1 MRKIFKTFL
10 FLFIGILSLFMNSK
24 VYAYMVS
31 SNTLSNSFTTA
42 PLYTDTFIV
51 NLEDDSGNI
60 TEIGR
65 EEKKYFEN
73 RNVEISNPTFVD
85 VSNYELQ
92 SITIN
97 GSGSYN
103 IGDSFVQ
110 TPNNTT
116 IVYTYKN
123 TIYSI
128 SYTGDTS
135 NYTYSNT
142 NLSVISNQ
150 SYTTNITPNTGRDI
164 DTVTVTMDGVDISN
178 KYSNNTLNIESVTG
192 NVEINVTTKTKV
204 YTITYSDGNYSH
216 SNNATTIEHG
226 SSFTTNI
233 TATGNGI
240 ISGVTVTMGGTDI
253 TNTAVSNNNT
263 ITINNVTGDIDITV
277 RVTPTCLVEGTNIT
291 MYDGTT
297 KRIEDV
303 RYNDLIKVWNHDTGS
318 FGFEYAGW
326 IEKSGTASS
335 YTKITFSD
343 GTVLKIVGGHSLFSK
358 RLNKYVD
365 VLSGD
370 LKVGDEVV
378 KLKDDIKY
386 VKIKSIETV
395 NEEVKYYHVI
405 STRYFNIIANDIL
418 TTYEIFDNISN
429 FMDFGQNLKWKNTK
443 VVRSDMYTYKDFNY
457 LPRYIYKAF
466 RLEETKYLVNN
477 NLVSL
482 EQLKYLFNNYLTNN
496 DKLLIPP
503 TNSSGKRLW
512 MVTTSDD
519 SDLSNKKYQLE
530 EGSIYVVPE
539 PKKKD
544 KFVNWYNHSDNKYYN
559 PGDKIE
565 VYSGMHLTAI
575 YEE

>member
-1 MRKIFKTFL
+1 MRKILKTFL

-31 SNTLSNSFTTA
+31 CNTLSNSFTTA

-204 YTITYSDGNYSH
+204 YTITYSDGNYTH

-297 KRIEDV
+297 GTTSAQPLFKLINSGNQEGVNDGWTLVSSETKNGAIEYIYAYGSNSEMTKLAKDATTPALF
-303 RYNDLIKVWNHDTGS
+303 NKVQFANVQEGWGIEEKEYSVEVTG
-318 FGFEYAGW
+318 YA
-326 IEKSGTASS
+326 IQTENLTSS
-335 YTKITFSD
+335 NTTSPT
-343 GTVLKIVGGHSLFSK
+343 GVWA
-358 RLNKYVD
+358 
-365 VLSGD
+365 VLSANA
-370 LKVGDEVV
+370 VH
-378 KLKDDIKY
+378 
-386 VKIKSIETV
+386 KS
-395 NEEVKYYHVI
+395 
-405 STRYFNIIANDIL
+405 
-418 TTYEIFDNISN
+418 
-429 FMDFGQNLKWKNTK
+429 
-443 VVRSDMYTYKDFNY
+443 
-457 LPRYIYKAF
+457 
-466 RLEETKYLVNN
+466 
-477 NLVSL
+477 
-482 EQLKYLFNNYLTNN
+482 
-496 DKLLIPP
+496 
-503 TNSSGKRLW
+503 
-512 MVTTSDD
+512 
-519 SDLSNKKYQLE
+519 
-530 EGSIYVVPE
+530 
-539 PKKKD
+539 
-544 KFVNWYNHSDNKYYN
+544 
-559 PGDKIE
+559 
-565 VYSGMHLTAI
+565 
-575 YEE
+575 